1 MNKSFLIIYF
11 VLLVFNFSS
20 AQDWQ
25 PVENTEIIEL
35 GVRDIIPIK
44 YQAYIIDDK
53 AMKSI
58 LRNAPSEKFLRT
70 SDAILQIPLA
80 DGSMDQFKICEYRMM
95 DVELQKKYPFL
106 KTFKGVS
113 VSNPYRRIRI
123 DYTLHG
129 FRAVVRDPS
138 MTTFIDH
145 YQRDDKQTRI
155 VYDAKN
161 YKDDNEWECHFSHE
175 QSSIREQ
182 IINLKRSVIGDCIFR
197 EYRLA
202 LACTGEYATFHGG
215 TVPLVLSAFV
225 TSINRVN
232 QVYEYDNAVRMN
244 LIANTD
250 AIIYLDAATD
260 PYTNNNGVTMLGQN
274 QTTCDNVIGSANYDI
289 GHVFSTGG
297 GGVASLGSVCNNSS
311 KARGVTGLNSPVGD
325 PFDIDYVSHEI
336 GHQYG
341 GNHTQNNSCNRNGA
355 TAMEPGSAST
365 IMGYAGICNPNVQNN
380 SDDYFHSISLQEM
393 MNEMQSGGHTCEID
407 TMGTIFN
414 NTPPVVVP
422 QGDYTIP
429 ASTYFSLELTASDA
443 DGDPLEY
450 LWDQM
455 DNQVA
460 TMPPV
465 STNTGGP
472 TFRSIKFT
480 PSPIR
485 YFPSIDNIIDN
496 TNDTWEVLPSVSRTM
511 NFRGTAKDYNTIG
524 GCNDEEDV
532 VITVDGNSG
541 PFIVTRNFNNTDTL
555 ESGTMDSIT
564 WDVASTDS
572 APVGAAF
579 VDVILSLDGGF
590 TYTDTLGSQV
600 PNNGTFYFNVPPVT
614 TDSAR
619 IMVRGYQN
627 VFFDI
632 NNNSFSIRNNT
643 PGTSVSLLSNPFEV
657 CIDDATGMTTVQT
670 VKFGPANDNVDL
682 NILNNSTSAIFTFGS
697 NPILNGTSTTL
708 EVSNFGTLSGDYPMQ
723 IEASGP
729 TYADTSDFILKVIT
743 QSPPIT
749 LISPTDHA
757 YGIGVNSINFSWQ
770 NTASTSYR
778 FELSDNYEFS
788 SLIVDD
794 TVTVNNFTFSGGL
807 DVLTTYYWRVSPTVA
822 CGQISEPT
830 IFSFTTNECGLY
842 YSTDVPKAISASGTP
857 TVTSTLSLSG
867 NKIISDFNIVDLE
880 ITHSWVEDLDVSIS
894 GSLGGSSTLF
904 TDPCGSQDNVDIGF
918 DDEASSSSYPCP
930 PVDGLSYIP
939 ESPLTTFDGSSFNNV
954 ITLTVFDDTN
964 QDGGSLDN
972 WGVEA
977 CVDASCVLEVFQPG
991 LSGLG
996 SLTEAINCAS
1006 SGDTVFITKALSFDT
1021 IQIGPTVISKNLHI
1035 IALGEGT
1042 VVQGNNS
1049 RLFSFENFNQIQFEN
1064 FEIINENSSG
1074 EALYIQRAT
1083 LRIKDMLIKS
1093 TMPGSNQITN
1103 AQGTLEILSD
1113 SELRN

>member
-1 MNKSFLIIYF
+1 MNKSVSIFYFLF
-11 VLLVFNFSS
+11 LVFNFSS
-20 AQDWQ
+20 AQEWQ
-25 PVENTEIIEL
+25 TLEETKIIES
-35 GVRDIIPIK
+35 GIRDIIPTK
-44 YQAYIIDDK
+44 YQIYFIDDN
-53 AMKSI
+53 AVKSI
-58 LRNAPSEKFLRT
+58 LWNAPEERFLRT
-70 SDAILQIPLA
+70 SKTILQVPIA
-80 DGSMDQFKICEYRMM
+80 DGSFDQFKICEYRMM
-95 DVELQKKYPFL
+95 DVELQKKYPFI
-106 KTFKGVS
+106 KTFRGVS
-113 VSNPYRRIRI
+113 INNPYRRIRI

-145 YQRDDKQTRI
+145 YQRGDQDTRI

-161 YKDDNEWECHFSHE
+161 YEDDNEWTCHFNNEEHSL
-175 QSSIREQ
+175 RER
-182 IINLKRSVIGDCIFR
+182 ILKNRRSVIGDCIFR

-215 TVPLVLSAFV
+215 TVPLALSAFV

-250 AIIYLDAATD
+250 ALIYLDGAND
-260 PYTNNNGVTMLGQN
+260 PYTNNNGGAMLAQN
-274 QTTCDNVIGSANYDI
+274 QTTCDNVIGTANYDI

-297 GGVASLGSVCNNSS
+297 GGVAFLGSVCNNST
-311 KARGVTGLNSPVGD
+311 KARGVTGLGNPVGD

-380 SDDYFHSISLQEM
+380 SDDYFHSISLEEM
-393 MNEMQSGGHTCEID
+393 MDEMQSGGHTCEID
-407 TMGTIFN
+407 TMGPIFN

-422 QGDYTIP
+422 QGNYTIP

-443 DGDPLEY
+443 DGNPLEY

-496 TNDTWEVLPSVSRTM
+496 TSDTWEVLPSVSRTM
-511 NFRGTAKDYNTIG
+511 NFRGTAKDFNTIG

-541 PFIVTRNFNNTDTL
+541 PFIVTRNFSSTDTL

-564 WDVASTDS
+564 WDVASTDG
-572 APVGAAF
+572 APVNATF

-600 PNNGTFYFNVPPVT
+600 PNNGLYYFNVPPVT

-632 NNNSFSIRNNT
+632 NDNNFSIRNNT
-643 PGTSVSLLSNPFEV
+643 PGTAVSLLANPFEV
-657 CIDDATGMTTVQT
+657 CIDDATGMTLVQT
-670 VKFGPANDNVDL
+670 QKFGPANDNVSL
-682 NILNNSTSAIFTFGS
+682 SILNNNTSAIFSFGS
-697 NPILNGTSTTL
+697 NPILNGTSTSL
-708 EVSNFGTLSGDYPMQ
+708 EVSNYGSLNGDYAMQ
-723 IEASGP
+723 IVASGP
-729 TYADTSDFILKVIT
+729 TYADTFDFILRVIT
-743 QSPPIT
+743 VSPPIT
-749 LISPTDHA
+749 LISPADHA
-757 YGIGVNSINFSWQ
+757 IEVGVSNINFMWQ

-778 FELSDNYEFS
+778 FELSDTYEFT
-788 SLIVDD
+788 SLIADD
-794 TVTVNNFTFSGGL
+794 TVTVDNYTLSSSL
-807 DVLTTYYWRVSPTVA
+807 DVLTTYYWRVSPIVV
-822 CGQISEPT
+822 CGAMSEPT
-830 IFSFTTNECGLY
+830 IFAFTTNECGVY
-842 YSTDVPKAISASGTP
+842 YSTDVPKPISSSGTP
-857 TVTSTLSLSG
+857 TVTSTLSLAG

-894 GSLGGSSTLF
+894 GSTGGNSTLF

-939 ESPLTTFDGSSFNNV
+939 ESPLSTFDGNAFSSV
-954 ITLTVFDDTN
+954 ITLTVADDTN
-964 QDGGSLDN
+964 QDGGSLEK

-991 LSGLG
+991 QSGLG
-996 SLTEAINCAS
+996 SLSEAINCAA

-1021 IQIGPTVISKNLHI
+1021 IQIGPTVISKNLHV

-1049 RLFSFENFNQIQFEN
+1049 RLFSFENMNQIQFEN
-1064 FEIINENSSG
+1064 FEIINENGSG

-1083 LRIKDMLIKS
+1083 LRLKDMVIKS

-1103 AQGTLEILSD
+1103 AQGTLEILTD
-1113 SELRN
+1113 SELKN